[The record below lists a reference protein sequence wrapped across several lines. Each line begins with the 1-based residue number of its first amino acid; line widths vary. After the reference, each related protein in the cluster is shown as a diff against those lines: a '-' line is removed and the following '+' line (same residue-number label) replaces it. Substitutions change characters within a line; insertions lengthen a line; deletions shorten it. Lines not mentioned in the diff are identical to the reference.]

1 MCIRDRCWNIP
12 DFVTGILASL
22 VASCACC
29 HVITPAVAMLIGF
42 LAALIAFVAQECVD
56 RMHIDDPV
64 GAIAV
69 HGPPGAFGTICVA
82 IFAKPHCLS
91 WEKGLVYGGG
101 SEAWKQLGIQCFGL
115 LAITVFTMVVTY
127 VLVIALKL
135 LWGFRCERS
144 AELIG
149 LDY

>member
-1 MCIRDRCWNIP
+1 M
-12 DFVTGILASL
+12 L
-22 VASCACC
+22 V
-29 HVITPAVAMLIGF
+29 GF
-42 LAALIAFVAQECVD
+42 LAAWIAFLTQECVD

-101 SEAWKQLGIQCFGL
+101 SAALEQLGIQCLGI
-115 LAITVFTMVVTY
+115 LALSGFTMVTTY
-127 VLVIALKL
+127 VL
-135 LWGFRCERS
+135 
-144 AELIG
+144 
-149 LDY
+149 